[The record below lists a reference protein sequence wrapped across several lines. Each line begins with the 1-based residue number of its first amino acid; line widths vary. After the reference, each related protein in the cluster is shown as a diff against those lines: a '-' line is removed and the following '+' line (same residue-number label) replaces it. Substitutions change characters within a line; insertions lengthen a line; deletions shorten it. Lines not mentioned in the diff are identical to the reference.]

1 VNALLEVD
9 DLRVEFPSRYGRTE
23 AVSGVSLRL
32 MPGETL
38 GIVGESGSGKSVTA
52 QAIMGLIG
60 APGIARARRLAFRG
74 QDLQALAGKGR
85 RQLLGREIA
94 MIFQEP
100 GSSLNPCF
108 TIGSQLDELLRTHT
122 AAGRRERHARAVTLL
137 ESVGIGDAERR
148 LAAYPHELSGGM
160 CQRVMI
166 ALAIACNPGL
176 LFADEPTTAL
186 DVTIQAQI
194 LDLLVELQAR
204 NAMAL
209 VLITHDLA
217 VVAERLRRVMVMY
230 AGEVVEAGATA
241 RVFAHPR
248 HPYTAALLASTP
260 SPTALVGGRLPAI
273 EGNVPG
279 IDEYPA
285 GCRFHPRCPRAD
297 ARCRAQAPPLVD
309 DGDRQWRCY
318 YPLHGV
324 TA

>member
-1 VNALLEVD
+1 
-9 DLRVEFPSRYGRTE
+9 
-23 AVSGVSLRL
+23 
-32 MPGETL
+32 
-38 GIVGESGSGKSVTA
+38 
-52 QAIMGLIG
+52 
-60 APGIARARRLAFRG
+60 
-74 QDLQALAGKGR
+74 
-85 RQLLGREIA
+85 
-94 MIFQEP
+94 
-100 GSSLNPCF
+100 
-108 TIGSQLDELLRTHT
+108 
-122 AAGRRERHARAVTLL
+122 
-137 ESVGIGDAERR
+137 
-148 LAAYPHELSGGM
+148 M

-285 GCRFHPRCPRAD
+285 GCRFHPRCPVAID
-297 ARCRAQAPPLVD
+297 RCRTVDPELVPVGPD
-309 DGDRQWRCY
+309 HAAACILVEPQ
-318 YPLHGV
+318 P
-324 TA
+324 